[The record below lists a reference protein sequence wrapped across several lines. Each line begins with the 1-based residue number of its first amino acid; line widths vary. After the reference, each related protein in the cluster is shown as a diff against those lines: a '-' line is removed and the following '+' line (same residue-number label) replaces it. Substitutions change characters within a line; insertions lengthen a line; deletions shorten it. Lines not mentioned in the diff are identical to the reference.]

1 MGAPVYGLQ
10 ALVNITFFSHCTE
23 DADLGY
29 FYVLSQSQ
37 IRIVPFPE
45 NPESNKVRPLFIDAC
60 QRIIMTTFAQV
71 EGTHFMTIEPRF
83 FNNGMFNR

>member
-37 IRIVPFPE
+37 IRI
-45 NPESNKVRPLFIDAC
+45 
-60 QRIIMTTFAQV
+60 MTTFAQV